1 MVINTYTTISSLL
14 EGVGVLGIQH
24 VASCLQQQCER
35 TVGCNLSLSYSKK
48 LCYQSIFPQGTIGN
62 PCGGNSTMIKLVCLD
77 AEGPFKYGIYQWAL
91 SVISSNSLAV
101 KILYP
106 IFWGLMTL
114 STFGNDLEPTS
125 NWLEVIFSIC
135 IVLAGLLFFTLLIVT
150 RSNDI
155 FRMALIANAWLN
167 NDKVRKAIHTVEKS
181 VASSWDLC
189 TNKIFFDHNFQR
201 ILSSYI
207 QIAEFEKIPEEK
219 RQKLSDG
226 DFGESAVC
234 KELFLIGV

>member
-1 MVINTYTTISSLL
+1 MVVRLKLQLKLVLQMKPSLKSRFRFNLHYCLLKQCILVCLL

-35 TVGCNLSLSYSKK
+35 TVGCNLSLSYSKE

-101 KILYP
+101 KILYL

-114 STFGNDLEPTS
+114 
-125 NWLEVIFSIC
+125 
-135 IVLAGLLFFTLLIVT
+135 
-150 RSNDI
+150 R
-155 FRMALIANAWLN
+155 
-167 NDKVRKAIHTVEKS
+167 
-181 VASSWDLC
+181 
-189 TNKIFFDHNFQR
+189 
-201 ILSSYI
+201 
-207 QIAEFEKIPEEK
+207 
-219 RQKLSDG
+219 
-226 DFGESAVC
+226 
-234 KELFLIGV
+234 

>member
-1 MVINTYTTISSLL
+1 
-14 EGVGVLGIQH
+14 
-24 VASCLQQQCER
+24 
-35 TVGCNLSLSYSKK
+35 
-48 LCYQSIFPQGTIGN
+48 
-62 PCGGNSTMIKLVCLD
+62 MIKLVCLD
-77 AEGPFKYGIYQWAL
+77 VEGPFKYGIYQWAL

-155 FRMALIANAWLN
+155 FWMALIANAWLN
-167 NDKVRKAIHTVEKS
+167 NDEVRKAIHTVEKS

-189 TNKIFFDHNFQR
+189 TNKISFDHNFQR

-207 QIAEFEKIPEEK
+207 QIAEFEEIPEEK